1 MVTGRKPTGRAARAR
16 PAPKRRVPAAS
27 KDMLPSRAIGT
38 RLRTARE
45 AAGISVRELA
55 RRIGVSPSLI
65 SQVELDQSMPSVGTL
80 FLIANELGLV
90 VDDLFRDQ
98 GLHVQEA
105 GAAQN
110 LRSPHLRPQERM
122 AIRLAARVKWERLTA
137 NPDPEVE
144 FLHVVY
150 EVGGA
155 SCEDDQMVRHGGK
168 EFAYL
173 LSGRLG
179 VRIGFDEYLLEAGDS
194 ISFDAQTPHR
204 LWNAGD
210 EPAVA
215 IWTVIR
221 RSGDRRQLGAI
232 HAAPRAAA
240 SSRRARATKAK
251 GILHES

>member
-1 MVTGRKPTGRAARAR
+1 MVNVRKKPDSAAKVPTRAPRRIGKTAAR
-16 PAPKRRVPAAS
+16 S
-27 KDMLPSRAIGT
+27 KSAQGSRTIGV

-80 FLIANELGLV
+80 FLIANQLGLV
-90 VDDLFRDQ
+90 VDDLFRDN
-98 GLHVQEA
+98 GVRVSVA
-105 GAAQN
+105 DGSGAP
-110 LRSPHLRPQERM
+110 LRSPHLKPAERK
-122 AIRLAARVKWERLTA
+122 AIRLAAQVKWERLTA

-155 SCEDDQMVRHGGK
+155 SCEDDQLVRHGGK
-168 EFAYL
+168 EYAYL
-173 LSGRLG
+173 MSGRLG

-221 RSGDRRQLGAI
+221 RHGDVRQAD
-232 HAAPRAAA
+232 AP
-240 SSRRARATKAK
+240 AR
-251 GILHES
+251 